1 MHLGMKSVFA
11 FVVAGMFAVSG
22 CDESPKTPPTQPP
35 ASPKPAVAP
44 AAPATGSAQSGDAAK
59 NISPEQLMQGVPYT
73 ATAKRDPFASLAVKA
88 DLSKK
93 PGVGSLESF
102 EAGEFRLIAVLWD
115 STGPYASLTLPD
127 GKSYTVRQGTKVGLY
142 GGKVV
147 KISQDSLI
155 IREMVKNYKGVLAPK
170 DTVLKLRRGDE
181 Q

>member
-1 MHLGMKSVFA
+1 MKSVFA
-11 FVVAGMFAVSG
+11 FVVAVMFAVSG
-22 CDESPKTPPTQPP
+22 CDEAPKTPPAQQP
-35 ASPKPAVAP
+35 AAPKPAVAP
-44 AAPATGSAQSGDAAK
+44 AAPATGSAQSAEAAK